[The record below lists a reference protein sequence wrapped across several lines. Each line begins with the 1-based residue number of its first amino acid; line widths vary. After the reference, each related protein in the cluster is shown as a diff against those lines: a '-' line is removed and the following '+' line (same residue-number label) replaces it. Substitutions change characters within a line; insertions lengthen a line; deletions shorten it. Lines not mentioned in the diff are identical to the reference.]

1 MFGRRTARVPRAS
14 ARGAAA
20 ARRPLGRGPGT
31 VAWLVPVLLLTLCGA
46 GRQAMPIETRA
57 LPAVADLAHA
67 DSPREILDGVSST
80 LLHELGLPLPARFH
94 AFVYDSRAAF
104 RDGLVN
110 DADVSEAIADEMA
123 GFAVGIARRE
133 RVLFNA
139 RDVRG
144 HVEWIRLIA
153 HEVTHIAQ
161 FELAGG
167 DGRGDQ
173 WLAEG
178 MAEYAAFRVLEH
190 AGVDSLE
197 RRRDV
202 ARQGARHQR
211 AFVQARLDLDSLGS
225 QRGFTLRHQ
234 REGSVETYHLAFLMT
249 DYLVTRNGFPRLITY
264 FRELR
269 RLNRTEAFERAF
281 GQRLPAFEREV
292 LEHLQRVLG

>member
-1 MFGRRTARVPRAS
+1 MVHLSAMGAMPRGRRWPCGPRA
-14 ARGAAA
+14 
-20 ARRPLGRGPGT
+20 L
-31 VAWLVPVLLLTLCGA
+31 AWLLPFLLLALCGA
-46 GRQAMPIETRA
+46 GRQALPIETRT
-57 LPAVADLAHA
+57 LPAVPDFTRA
-67 DSPREILDGVSST
+67 DSPREIIDAVSAV
-80 LLHELGLPLPARFH
+80 LLRELGLPLPARFQ

-110 DADVSEAIADEMA
+110 DADVSQTLADEMA
-123 GFAVGIARRE
+123 SFAVGIARRE

-139 RDVRG
+139 KDVRSQL
-144 HVEWIRLIA
+144 EWIRLIA

-190 AGVDSLE
+190 AGADSLD

-202 ARQGARHQR
+202 ARLRARHQR
-211 AFVQARLDLDSLGS
+211 AFVQARLDLESLGS

-264 FRELR
+264 FQHLR
-269 RLNRTEAFERAF
+269 RMGRAEAFERAF
-281 GQRLPAFEREV
+281 GQRVPAFEREV